1 MDKLPSAN
9 FPSNVSHSNSFA
21 FPGDSVFFDMSIYTG
36 IILFIIGFISGG
48 ILIWFVRQR
57 EMQAV
62 QANQKQLEDAFGS
75 LSKEA
80 LSENQKIF
88 LELAQSQFDALLKS
102 SNGQLDEKKKLID
115 NTVRDMKIQLEHLN
129 RQTAELQGHLK
140 ESQQGISKLSD
151 TTGQLRQILSSSQA
165 RGQWGERMVEDILN
179 FIGLVEGINYNKQV
193 VEGGTRP
200 DYTFL
205 LPHDKR
211 INMDVKFPLAHY
223 EKYIAAEKNEE
234 RDSEKKQ
241 FLKDVRFHINT
252 IAKRDYIDPAGGT
265 VNYVLLFIPNES
277 IYAFLNREDN
287 KLIDFSLSRKIILCS
302 PVTLYAVLS
311 LIRQTVD
318 NFAMET
324 QAGEMQQLVQD
335 FKQQWLKFNEK
346 IEAMG
351 KSLSAV
357 QNHYDDLAT
366 TRSNQLQKPMD
377 KITGLQLEQEMDL
390 LED

>member
-1 MDKLPSAN
+1 MLLAPI
-9 FPSNVSHSNSFA
+9 SHSNSFA
-21 FPGDSVFFDMSIYTG
+21 FPGASVCFDMSIYTG

-88 LELAQSQFDALLKS
+88 LELAKNQFDALLKS
-102 SNGQLDEKKKLID
+102 SDGQLDEKKKLID

-223 EKYIAAEKNEE
+223 EKYVAAEKDEE

-287 KLIDFSLSRKIILCS
+287 KLIDFSLSKKIILCS

-346 IEAMG
+346 IEALG

-357 QNHYDDLAT
+357 QNHYDDLVT

-377 KITGLQLEQEMDL
+377 KITGLQLEQEPDL

>member
-1 MDKLPSAN
+1 MDKLPSTN

-102 SNGQLDEKKKLID
+102 SDGQLDEKKKLID

-129 RQTAELQGHLK
+129 RQTAELKGHLQ

-223 EKYIAAEKNEE
+223 EKYIAAEKDEE

-377 KITGLQLEQEMDL
+377 KITGLQLEQEPDL